1 MVMANR
7 LRGESEIL
15 LGGATYR
22 LRPTFAAIMEIEDRL
37 GGVVALAVRAAR
49 GEFGLK
55 DLVVIVW
62 ATLNAVE
69 GQKLELAAVGDF
81 ILARGIAE
89 TTPIVRDVLTQ
100 VLGGSHDG
108 GG

>member
-1 MVMANR
+1 MVNR
-7 LRGESEIL
+7 LRGESEIT

-37 GGVVALAVRAAR
+37 GGVVPLAVRASR

-55 DLVVIVW
+55 DLAVIVW

-69 GQKLELAAVGDF
+69 GQKLELAVVGDL

-100 VLGGSHDG
+100 VLGGSDDG
-108 GG
+108 G

>member
-1 MVMANR
+1 MANR
-7 LRGESEIL
+7 LRGESEIT
-15 LGGATYR
+15 LGGITYR

-37 GGVVALAVRAAR
+37 GGVVPLAVRAAR

-55 DLVVIVW
+55 DLTVIVW

-69 GQKLELAAVGDF
+69 GQKLELAVVGDL

-89 TTPIVRDVLTQ
+89 STPIVRDVLTQ

-108 GG
+108 G

>member
-1 MVMANR
+1 MANR
-7 LRGESEIL
+7 LRGESEIT
-15 LGGATYR
+15 LGGVTYH

-37 GGVVALAVRAAR
+37 GGVVPLAVRAAR

-55 DLVVIVW
+55 DLTVIVW

-81 ILARGIAE
+81 ILERGIAE
-89 TTPIVRDVLTQ
+89 TTPMVRDVLTQ
-100 VLGGSHDG
+100 ILGGSHDG
-108 GG
+108 G

>member
-1 MVMANR
+1 MANR
-7 LRGESEIL
+7 LRGESEIT
-15 LGGATYR
+15 LGGVTYR

-37 GGVVALAVRAAR
+37 GGVVPLAVRAAR

-55 DLVVIVW
+55 DLTVIVW
-62 ATLNAVE
+62 AALNAVE
-69 GQKLELAAVGDF
+69 GQRLELAAVGDF

-89 TTPIVRDVLTQ
+89 ITPIVRDVLTQ

-108 GG
+108 G